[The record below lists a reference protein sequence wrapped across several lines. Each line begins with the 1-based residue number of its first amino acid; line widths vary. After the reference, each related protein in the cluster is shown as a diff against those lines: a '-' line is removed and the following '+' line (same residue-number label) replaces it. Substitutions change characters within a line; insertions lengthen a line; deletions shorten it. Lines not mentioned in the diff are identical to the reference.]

1 MTELFVKIPSS
12 ALAIGSDKK
21 LTVEEINLF
30 AWLQTMINWLDF
42 RKKHYHISC
51 DLNLLVKVLGLNKNN
66 LSRGKN
72 KVMENLISLKE
83 KGYLSFEETEYK
95 TLEIKLH
102 IKQDDVKA
110 KPNFANKEMK
120 YAGFI
125 KIPISSLNKV
135 KTKYDITIV
144 ALVVLRSGI
153 ENYQIT
159 RSEWQEVLDV
169 SVKTAVDV
177 VNKCDLVETIIG
189 KYVSENRQ
197 EANTYILKENSNTET
212 LQDEFVIDNN
222 LKKAKSNK
230 KSKKTEETPITN
242 MHRQITDPKVVDDF
256 ETFEKLVDFNK
267 KMDSEAYLVYLESD
281 DSKLIELTDRKIE
294 RMKNSEQARKKLEQI
309 ISGAHSI
316 RHNQK
321 IKKERETFGTR
332 VYFEAELKMYTELI
346 MAGEITDAEYM
357 EMESYIRAQL
367 NNLVNDIK
375 PIQFKEW
382 QKNVDI
388 TEPKKVA
395 EVFSGDE
402 DLMSQEVKE
411 ISINDEEDDT
421 DFDVASLKDESE
433 DSDFDEVSLK
443 DKDEYFE
450 FDEVSLKDED
460 EYFEFDEVSLKDES
474 EDSEFDEVSLKDKD
488 EYFEFDEVSLKDKD
502 EYFEFDEVSL
512 KDEDEYF
519 EFDEVS
525 LKDESEHFEF
535 DVVSLKDESYDTDF
549 DISLLKRRVKEES
562 KEDIMFDNMLK
573 KITDKRVM
581 YNKELLKEIQDFKTE
596 MSLYAYEIY
605 MTTDDGQLRL
615 YGKAKLEN
623 NVEMYQNLDRKY
635 RQKHKKKKL
644 EMAL

>member
-144 ALVVLRSGI
+144 ALVVLRSGLG
-153 ENYQIT
+153 NYQIT

-169 SVKTAVDV
+169 SVKTAVEV
-177 VNKCDLVETIIG
+177 VNKCDLVETRIG

-230 KSKKTEETPITN
+230 KSKKTEDNFVTR
-242 MHRQITDPKVVDDF
+242 MHHQITDPKVVDDF

-267 KMDSEAYLVYLESD
+267 KMDSEAYLVYFESD

-294 RMKNSEQARKKLEQI
+294 KMKNSEQARKKLEQI

-321 IKKERETFGTR
+321 IKKESETFGTR
-332 VYFEAELKMYTELI
+332 VYFEAELKMYTDLI
-346 MAGEITDAEYM
+346 KMDEITITEYN
-357 EMESYIRAQL
+357 EMESYVREQL
-367 NNLVNDIK
+367 NNLKNDIK
-375 PIQFKEW
+375 PIKFGEW
-382 QKNVDI
+382 QKNVEI
-388 TEPKKVA
+388 TEPKISV
-395 EVFSGDE
+395 EVSSKDE
-402 DLMSQEVKE
+402 ELIIQEVEE
-411 ISINDEEDDT
+411 ISINDKE
-421 DFDVASLKDESE
+421 
-433 DSDFDEVSLK
+433 
-443 DKDEYFE
+443 
-450 FDEVSLKDED
+450 
-460 EYFEFDEVSLKDES
+460 
-474 EDSEFDEVSLKDKD
+474 EDSEFDEVSLKDEE
-488 EYFEFDEVSLKDKD
+488 EYFEFGEVSLKDKE
-502 EYFEFDEVSL
+502 EYFDFDKVR
-512 KDEDEYF
+512 
-519 EFDEVS
+519 
-525 LKDESEHFEF
+525 LKDESEDIE
-535 DVVSLKDESYDTDF
+535 F
-549 DISLLKRRVKEES
+549 DISSLKRRAKEES
-562 KEDIMFDNMLK
+562 KEVIMFDNMLK
-573 KITDKRVM
+573 KITDKRVKHD
-581 YNKELLKEIQDFKTE
+581 KELLKEIQDFDTE
-596 MSLYAYEIY
+596 MSLNAYEIY

-615 YGKAKLEN
+615 YGRAKLEN
-623 NVEMYQNLDRKY
+623 DVEKYQNLDKKY
-635 RQKHKKKKL
+635 RQKHKGKKL
-644 EMAL
+644 EMIL

>member
-177 VNKCDLVETIIG
+177 VNKCDLVETRIG
-189 KYVSENRQ
+189 KYVSGNRQ

-402 DLMSQEVKE
+402 D
-411 ISINDEEDDT
+411 
-421 DFDVASLKDESE
+421 
-433 DSDFDEVSLK
+433 
-443 DKDEYFE
+443 
-450 FDEVSLKDED
+450 

-474 EDSEFDEVSLKDKD
+474 EDSE
-488 EYFEFDEVSLKDKD
+488 
-502 EYFEFDEVSL
+502 
-512 KDEDEYF
+512 
-519 EFDEVS
+519 
-525 LKDESEHFEF
+525 
-535 DVVSLKDESYDTDF
+535 F